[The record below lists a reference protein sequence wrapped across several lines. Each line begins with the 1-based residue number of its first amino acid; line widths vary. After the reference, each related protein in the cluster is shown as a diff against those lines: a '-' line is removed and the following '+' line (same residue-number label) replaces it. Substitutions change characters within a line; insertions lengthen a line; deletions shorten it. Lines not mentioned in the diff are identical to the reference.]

1 MLKKLFNFNNKI
13 VLITGCSGQIG
24 REITRLYL
32 SLGAKVYGFDLNP
45 LKLKNK
51 NFFFINI
58 DITNQKKI
66 KFELE
71 SIFKKEKKIDIIIN
85 NAATSVF
92 SSIEKRNNNELQKV
106 FDLNVQSVI
115 NLIKYYY
122 INYKKYNLKSSSI
135 INIASIYGFLSP
147 DFKIYKK
154 GERFSAEIYGATKA
168 SIIQMTK
175 YFAVLFAKKNIRV
188 NAISPGGI
196 LNKKIQTSRF
206 IKNYSKRV
214 PLNRMGNVEDLFT
227 ALVYLS
233 SDYSKYG
240 TGQNIIVDGG
250 LSLQ

>member
-24 REITRLYL
+24 REITKLYL
-32 SLGAKVYGFDLNP
+32 SLGTKVYGFDLNP
-45 LKLKNK
+45 LKINNK
-51 NFFFINI
+51 NFFFTRI

-71 SIFKKEKKIDIIIN
+71 NIFKKEKRIDIIIN

-92 SSIEKRNNNELQKV
+92 TSIEKRNNNELQKV

-122 INYKKYNLKSSSI
+122 INNKKYNLKSSSI

-175 YFAVLFAKKNIRV
+175 YFAVLFAKNNIRV

-196 LNKKIQTSRF
+196 LNKRLQTSRF

-250 LSLQ
+250 LSLH